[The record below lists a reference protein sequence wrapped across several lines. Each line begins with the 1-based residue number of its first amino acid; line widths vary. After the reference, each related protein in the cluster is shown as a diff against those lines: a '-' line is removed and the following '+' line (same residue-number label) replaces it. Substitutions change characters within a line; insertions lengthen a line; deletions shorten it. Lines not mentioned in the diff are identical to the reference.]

1 MLIAA
6 RIPGAELVLLP
17 GAGHMLQA
25 DAGDAVR
32 AAVLGFL
39 ARRGGRRA

>member
-1 MLIAA
+1 
-6 RIPGAELVLLP
+6 VLLP

-32 AAVLGFL
+32 EAVLGFL
-39 ARRGGRRA
+39 QRTRPAA